1 VISNLEVIGEASHN
15 IKVRFPEFAASHQ
28 ELPLAFGFVEPV
40 QPPLPMHIFAQQV
53 MGLAPQENG
62 VTASD
67 WATWLGR
74 APKLC
79 GLDTAQFTV
88 LIQYMGD
95 TEILHTPH
103 SQRGFFRL
111 DQTTKSKGPG
121 IKFPGPLSMCL
132 PVFPCGLNDRRSTR
146 RVRVYCATGA
156 GGAIGAVSG
165 AASGATGA

>member
-1 VISNLEVIGEASHN
+1 MIDPHVEDDAVRDRRHPSGVVGTAGDAVISNLEVIGEASHN

-88 LIQYMGD
+88 LI
-95 TEILHTPH
+95 
-103 SQRGFFRL
+103 
-111 DQTTKSKGPG
+111 
-121 IKFPGPLSMCL
+121 
-132 PVFPCGLNDRRSTR
+132 
-146 RVRVYCATGA
+146 
-156 GGAIGAVSG
+156 
-165 AASGATGA
+165 